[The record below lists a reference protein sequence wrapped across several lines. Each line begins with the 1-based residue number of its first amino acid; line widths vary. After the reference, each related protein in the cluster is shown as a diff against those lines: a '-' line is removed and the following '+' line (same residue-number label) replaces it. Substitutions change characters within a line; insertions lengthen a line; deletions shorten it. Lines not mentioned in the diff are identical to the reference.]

1 MLLIED
7 NTITLTRGDS
17 AALTFDLTQAND
29 SVYEMGEGDKLR
41 LTVRKRAESS
51 SPVLLEAESDTDH
64 FHLTPSET
72 RALPIGKLSYDVQL
86 ETAAGDVFTIVGAE
100 STNTF
105 LKNFIVLPEVTE

>member
-17 AALTFDLTQAND
+17 AVLAFDLTQAD
-29 SVYEMGEGDKLR
+29 GSVYEMQEGDKLR

-51 SPVLLEAESDTDH
+51 SPVLLSAETDTNK
-64 FHLTPSET
+64 FHLTPGET
-72 RALPIGKLSYDVQL
+72 KALPVGRLSYDCQL
-86 ETAAGDVFTIVGAE
+86 ETAAGDVFTIIGAE
-100 STNTF
+100 STSTN